1 MKSDEQAHLP
11 PTISEEAIQQLVRAT
26 NEQGGAVLVDGQ
38 VLDTA
43 SAPIREEDLES
54 YPAGQPAAD
63 ELEWRR
69 LLHHWAWRALRASRD
84 EHPLCVQALDVL
96 KEFSES
102 KAGYRDLAIARARL
116 RGRTSAAGVVGLPH
130 QRSNATS
137 TLACFHSC
145 NPDLAEAV
153 VLTKRY
159 VRMTFEF
166 CAAQGRKRKSP
177 EEGV

>member
-1 MKSDEQAHLP
+1 MKSEKAHSP
-11 PTISEEAIQQLVRAT
+11 PIISEEAIEQLVRAT
-26 NEQGGAVLVDGQ
+26 KEQGGALLVDGQ

-43 SAPIREEDLES
+43 SAPIREEDLEP

-96 KEFSES
+96 KEFSEG
-102 KAGYRDLAIARARL
+102 KAGYRDLAIVRARL
-116 RGRTSAAGVVGLPH
+116 RGRTTAAGVVGLPH
-130 QRSNATS
+130 QRSNAAS

-145 NPDLAEAV
+145 NPDLGEAV
-153 VLTKRY
+153 ALTKRF
-159 VRMTFEF
+159 VLMTFEF
-166 CAAQGRKRKSP
+166 CAAERRPRKSP
-177 EEGV
+177 EEGI